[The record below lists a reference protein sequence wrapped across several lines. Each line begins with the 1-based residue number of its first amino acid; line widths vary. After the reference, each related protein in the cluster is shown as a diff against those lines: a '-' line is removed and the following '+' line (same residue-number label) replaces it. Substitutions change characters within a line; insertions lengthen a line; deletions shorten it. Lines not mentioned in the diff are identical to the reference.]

1 MTSCWVVTEGM
12 AGTEN
17 QCIGVAEALG
27 LLPVIKR
34 IGLRQP
40 WKTLTPLIGLEQS
53 WTFTGDALEAPWPDL
68 LIASGRKAVAAAR
81 YIRRQSRGRTFI
93 VQIQDPRSPP
103 RDFDLVAVP
112 QHDRLRGENV
122 LVTDATPNRITAQR
136 LADGRQ
142 DFASLLKGVPNPRV
156 AVLIGGNSKAYKLTP
171 PQMEKLAAQLRE
183 LDRLGYGLMVTAS
196 RRTGPENLQ
205 ILKNALQSTKAWFW
219 DGQGANPG
227 QNPYFGLLGWA
238 DYILVT
244 ADSAS
249 MISEAAT
256 TGKPV
261 YVIPLAGGSAK
272 FDRLHGK
279 LLEKHVIRPFTGQ
292 LQPYIYEPLQDAAL
306 IAGKIQQKMAERSAK
321 NRGNPT

>member
-40 WKTLTPLIGLEQS
+40 WKALSPLIGFEQS
-53 WTFTGDALEAPWPDL
+53 WSFTGDELRAPWPDL
-68 LIASGRKAVAAAR
+68 VIASGRKAIAAAR
-81 YIRRQSRGRTFI
+81 YIRQQSAGHSFI
-93 VQIQDPRSPP
+93 VQIQDPRSNP

-112 QHDRLRGENV
+112 QHDRLRGANV
-122 LVTDATPNRITAQR
+122 IVTAATPNRITAQR
-136 LADGRQ
+136 LLDGRQ
-142 DFASLLKGVPNPRV
+142 DFAPLLKDVPNPRV

-183 LDRLGYGLMVTAS
+183 LDRLGYGLMITAS
-196 RRTGPENLQ
+196 RRTGAENLE
-205 ILKNALQSTKAWFW
+205 ILKNALKGSRAWFW
-219 DGQGANPG
+219 DGLG

-261 YVIPLAGGSAK
+261 YVIPLEGGSAK
-272 FDRLHGK
+272 FDRLHGT
-279 LLEKHVIRPFTGQ
+279 LLEKNIIRPFTGQ

-306 IAGKIQQKMAERSAK
+306 IAREIQLKLLQKRGKF
-321 NRGNPT
+321 G